1 MVIHRSYLTL
11 FVVFPIAFST
21 IFSLVQLSLSLS
33 QLAPLF
39 RGSFCCTC
47 SLGVRALTG
56 SWYSE
61 RLRFPAAWWFAPLRN
76 VFFSECDLSVVS
88 VIFFSTFYFN
98 IWNRKR
104 IARTHT
110 HTRAA
115 TPILL
120 TLLVHRASTLHWQ
133 YILGFF
139 FFSYF
144 PNLFRSRSSL
154 HFVMC
159 TRVTGN

>member
-21 IFSLVQLSLSLS
+21 IFSLVQLSLSLYLS
-33 QLAPLF
+33 SHLSF
-39 RGSFCCTC
+39 GVSFCCTC

-61 RLRFPAAWWFAPLRN
+61 RLPFPAAWWFAPLRN

-88 VIFFSTFYFN
+88 MIFFSTFYFN

-139 FFSYF
+139 FLFLFS
-144 PNLFRSRSSL
+144 
-154 HFVMC
+154 
-159 TRVTGN
+159 